1 MKTTSTQNEILDYKI
16 QEYQDRIDELK
27 DRNNELRE
35 AVSNNKDYNAIYE
48 IYENECRIEE
58 YMEKIEELESKR
70 SALADAEKKLT
81 AAQTARQTA
90 EESKHTLT
98 EEIAHLKAEQETLA
112 GAAAE
117 KEKQGDK
124 GARKLDKP
132 CARN

>member
-1 MKTTSTQNEILDYKI
+1 MKTTATQNEILDYKI

-70 SALADAEKKLT
+70 K
-81 AAQTARQTA
+81 
-90 EESKHTLT
+90 
-98 EEIAHLKAEQETLA
+98 
-112 GAAAE
+112 
-117 KEKQGDK
+117 
-124 GARKLDKP
+124 
-132 CARN
+132 